1 MAAGVYLLVT
11 VPPVHR
17 HNLIHLGLP
26 CILLGLLLFIGRVT
40 YRDKVLR

>member
-1 MAAGVYLLVT
+1 MAACIYLLVT

-26 CILLGLLLFIGRVT
+26 CILLGLLLFIGRIT
-40 YRDKVLR
+40 YRDMVLK